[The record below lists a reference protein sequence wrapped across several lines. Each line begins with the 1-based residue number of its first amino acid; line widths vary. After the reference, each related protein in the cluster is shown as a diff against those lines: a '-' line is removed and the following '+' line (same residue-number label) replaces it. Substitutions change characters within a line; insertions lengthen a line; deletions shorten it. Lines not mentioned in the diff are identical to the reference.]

1 MADRTNPRQIQIHS
15 QGTRQNGPT
24 SSQVL
29 AIITLL
35 PVGATL
41 LGLAGITFIGTVI
54 GLAVSTPLFV
64 IFSPVIV
71 PAVLA
76 IGLAVAGVLASGAFG
91 ISGLSSLSW
100 LLSLFRQTAESVPET
115 LDIAKKRA
123 LEVANY
129 AGQKTKEAG
138 QTIQNKAA
146 RDDTKEG
153 GPRTLLGAA

>member
-1 MADRTNPRQIQIHS
+1 MADRPRHIQIHS
-15 QGTRQNGPT
+15 QATHQNGPT
-24 SSQVL
+24 TSQVL

-54 GLAVSTPLFV
+54 GLAVTTPVFI

-76 IGLAVAGVLASGAFG
+76 IGLAVAGVMASGVFG

-100 LLSLFRQTAESVPET
+100 LLTLFRQTAEAMPET
-115 LDIAKKRA
+115 VDAAKKRA
-123 LEVANY
+123 LDVASY

-146 RDDTKEG
+146 RNDGKEG
-153 GPRTLLGAA
+153 VPRTLAE

>member
-1 MADRTNPRQIQIHS
+1 MADRTNPRHIQIHS
-15 QGTRQNGPT
+15 QSLQNGPT
-24 SSQVL
+24 TSQVL

-100 LLSLFRQTAESVPET
+100 LFSLFRQTAESMPET
-115 LDIAKKRA
+115 LEHAKKQT
-123 LEVANY
+123 LDVVSY

-146 RDDTKEG
+146 QDSGKEG
-153 GPRTLLGAA
+153 VKRI